1 MGSFAYI
8 YSSTPF
14 SNLSAVL
21 PSAEQHLT
29 PAMASSSTRGS
40 LAAPDQ
46 LPRDPPALSSSSAP
60 SLPKTSGSSSSGTL
74 SDAEEE
80 AKRIAAEVKGK
91 TSSVKSLVAGGVGGV
106 CAVLVGQPFDMVKV
120 RLQTAPDGAYT
131 GAMDVVRKTFAKDGA
146 RGFFKGMSSPLVGVT
161 PMFAVS
167 FWGYAMGKKVV
178 YATTSGSPDRVLGLS
193 ELATAGALSA
203 FPMAAVA
210 APVERV
216 KVVLQID
223 GQRPN
228 PQYKGPLDVI
238 AKLYKEGG
246 VKSLFRGTIATIA
259 RDAPGSAAYFAAY
272 EATKI
277 ALTPKGQNPGDLNLS
292 SVMIAGAAAG
302 VAMWSIAIPPDT
314 VKSRLQGAPQGT
326 YKGFIDCASQLV
338 KEKGPTALYKG
349 FGPAMTRA
357 VPANAATFLG
367 YEFAMSLM
375 NKAAPP
381 APVEVTKE

>member
-1 MGSFAYI
+1 MGPASFAYI

-21 PSAEQHLT
+21 PAAEQHLT

-46 LPRDPPALSSSSAP
+46 LPRDPPALTSSSAP
-60 SLPKTSGSSSSGTL
+60 SLPRTSGGSSSGTL

-120 RLQTAPDGAYT
+120 RLQTAHDGAYT

-228 PQYKGPLDVI
+228 PLYKG
-238 AKLYKEGG
+238 GG

-292 SVMIAGAAAG
+292 SVMIAGNVQG
-302 VAMWSIAIPPDT
+302 LAMWSIAIPPDT

-357 VPANAATFLG
+357 VPANEATFLG